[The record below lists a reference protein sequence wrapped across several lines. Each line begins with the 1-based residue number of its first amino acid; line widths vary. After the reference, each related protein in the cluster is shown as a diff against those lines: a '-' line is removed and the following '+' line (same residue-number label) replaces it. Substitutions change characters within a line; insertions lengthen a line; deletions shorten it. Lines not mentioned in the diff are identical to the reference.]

1 MVIEITKK
9 MTFEAAHFL
18 EGYDGLC
25 GQIHGHSYGVEI
37 TLTGERLADGQ
48 ERGMI
53 MDLTR
58 LKKIAQPLID
68 NLDHSLL
75 VEHPV
80 QIADGPP
87 AVERVRVLGFRPT
100 TENLALWI
108 AMQLQERIGDEAVL
122 ARVRVVETATS
133 WIDVIL

>member
-1 MVIEITKK
+1 MKIEITKK

-25 GQIHGHSYGVEI
+25 GHIHGHSYTVEI
-37 TLTGERLADGQ
+37 TLSGGIVEKGQ

-58 LKKIAQPLID
+58 LKRIAQPIID
-68 NLDHSLL
+68 DLDHSLL
-75 VEHPV
+75 VEHPI
-80 QIADGPP
+80 QIEDGPP
-87 AVERVRVLGFRPT
+87 SVERVRVLGFRPT
-100 TENLALWI
+100 TENIAVWI
-108 AMQLQERIGDEAVL
+108 AEELKERVGDEAIL
-122 ARVRVVETATS
+122 ARLRIVETATS